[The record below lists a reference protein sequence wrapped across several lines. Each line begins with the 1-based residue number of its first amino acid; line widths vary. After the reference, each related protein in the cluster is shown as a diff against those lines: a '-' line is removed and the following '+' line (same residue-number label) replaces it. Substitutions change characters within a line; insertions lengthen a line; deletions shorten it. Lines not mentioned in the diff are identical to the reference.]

1 MGLLLSC
8 WSKFSLCSK
17 ANDEDENSF
26 MSVETAVLIAANDE
40 VTMILGRKVIV
51 IYV

>member
-8 WSKFSLCSK
+8 WSSEFSLCNK

-26 MSVETAVLIAANDE
+26 MSVETAELIAANDE
-40 VTMILGRKVIV
+40 VTM
-51 IYV
+51 